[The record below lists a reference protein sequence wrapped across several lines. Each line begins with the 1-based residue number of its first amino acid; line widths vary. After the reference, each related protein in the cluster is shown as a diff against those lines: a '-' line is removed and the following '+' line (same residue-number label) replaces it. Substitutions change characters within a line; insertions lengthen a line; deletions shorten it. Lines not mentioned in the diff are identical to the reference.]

1 MAKFRFETVLR
12 LRETERDQARSYLS
26 EAYEALRRV
35 EERQREIQ
43 TERNQLIADGMRR
56 RTGVL
61 SMESLLSDGRY
72 ELQLDA
78 ELKQLRDAT
87 AQIQAE
93 IERRQAA
100 VTNANT
106 AVRQLEI
113 LKENDRKAL
122 EHKLEQV
129 VQGYMDEVAA
139 RRARL
144 AKLQSS
150 ESDRS

>member
-12 LRETERDQARSYLS
+12 LRESERDQARSFLS

-35 EERQREIQ
+35 EERQQELQ
-43 TERNQLIADGMRR
+43 GERNQLIADGLRR
-56 RTGVL
+56 RTGML

-100 VTNANT
+100 VTSANT

-122 EHKLEQV
+122 ELKHEQI

-144 AKLQSS
+144 AKLQTS

>member
-1 MAKFRFETVLR
+1 MKRYAVSKNDKENSDR
-12 LRETERDQARSYLS
+12 TEPIDRGRYASANWR
-26 EAYEALRRV
+26 
-35 EERQREIQ
+35 
-43 TERNQLIADGMRR
+43 TFDGIIVVR
-56 RTGVL
+56 RTIRIAI
-61 SMESLLSDGRY
+61 GRRT
-72 ELQLDA
+72 EA
-78 ELKQLRDAT
+78 VENAT

-100 VTNANT
+100 VTSANT